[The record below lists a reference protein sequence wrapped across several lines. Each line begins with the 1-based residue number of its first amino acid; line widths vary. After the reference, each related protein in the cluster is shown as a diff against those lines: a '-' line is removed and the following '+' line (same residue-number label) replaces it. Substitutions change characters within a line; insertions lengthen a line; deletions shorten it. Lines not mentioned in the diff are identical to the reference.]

1 MRLLLFLAVP
11 VLLTS
16 CAANAPSPLLKA
28 PPKKATVITVVEQQ
42 DPVITVK
49 GRRCKFVKPAQPKP
63 LARPLPVENPQK
75 LIDVLTDKLI
85 EWDVYGDKVDDIFK
99 CKP

>member
-11 VLLTS
+11 ILLSS
-16 CAANAPSPLLKA
+16 CAASAPSPTLKA

-63 LARPLPVENPQK
+63 LTRPLPLENPQK
-75 LIDVLTDKLI
+75 LIDVLTNKLL
-85 EWDVYGDKVDDIFK
+85 EWDGYGDKVDRIFK
-99 CKP
+99 CQP